1 MTLSPRILSIVLGGL
16 LTAGAADAQAG
27 PPTWPTRPVTIIVTA
42 APGGVTDVVARAVGQ
57 RLSVMWGQ
65 PVIIENKGG
74 AGHILGAQAVARAA
88 PDGHTL
94 LMAEAATYVLNP
106 SLYARDKLGYD
117 VHRDLVPIT
126 GLVRINQGIA
136 ASNALPVADIR
147 GLIALARAKPGRLTY
162 GTASIGSALHVN
174 MLKFENMAGVKLQA
188 VHYRGAAPALNDVM
202 AGHIDLICV
211 SLSLLVPPFRDHRLK
226 ILAVGGRHRIAQL
239 PDMPSVA
246 ESGVP
251 GFEAAAWFGLATTGG
266 TPRDIV
272 MKINADVQTVM
283 RDPAFQARFMA
294 PQMFDSMVATPDEF
308 RQFIRTETA
317 NWAKIIKEQHLVIE

>member
-1 MTLSPRILSIVLGGL
+1 MRRAIWASVLGSL
-16 LTAGAADAQAG
+16 LAVGTAHAQAF
-27 PPTWPTRPVTIIVTA
+27 PSRPVTVIVTA
-42 APGGVTDVVARAVGQ
+42 APGGVTDVVARAIGQ
-57 RLSVMWGQ
+57 RLSQMWGQ

-74 AGHILGAQAVARAA
+74 AGHILGAQAVARAV

-94 LMAEAATYVLNP
+94 LVAEAATYVLNP

-117 VHRDLVPIT
+117 VETDLAPIT

-147 GLIALARAKPGRLTY
+147 GLIALAQQKPDRLTY
-162 GTASIGSALHVN
+162 GTAAIGSALHVN
-174 MLKFENMAGVKLQA
+174 MLKFATMAGVKLQA

-211 SLSLLVPPFRDHRLK
+211 SLSLLVPPFSDHRLK
-226 ILAVGGRHRIAQL
+226 ILAVGSERRVAQL
-239 PDMPSVA
+239 PDMPTVA

-251 GFEAAAWFGLATTGG
+251 GFAAAAWFGLATGG
-266 TPRDIV
+266 AVPRDIV
-272 MKINADVQTVM
+272 MKINADVQTVL

-294 PQMFDSMVATPDEF
+294 PQMFESMATTPDEF
-308 RQFIRTETA
+308 RQFMRSETA
-317 NWAKIIKEQHLVIE
+317 NWAKIIKDQHLVIE